1 MRSGSDTEPSE
12 TLMAPRL
19 PAGRLFHAPGEGRVC
34 PHPIHC
40 LRAAPC
46 SSWYALG
53 LRSPS
58 RGHRGSARRGS
69 LRYVLP
75 SEGVVFLRHRNFT
88 DRGVRRSGQ
97 RQPTVSLRVGR
108 TPPSPVAGAE
118 TRREGGWR
126 VDSVVGIQ
134 SGSTFSLTPKTEYR
148 GKSVQNLLF
157 FQSADVFGR
166 IVSVKAVFW
175 VFALNF

>member
-1 MRSGSDTEPSE
+1 MRRPRLFGQANISAQLIATSPRSSRRALPHDLTMETPRTRPFGAQTDGGFSQVSVSGLRNCGCRAKSFASMFALPSE
-12 TLMAPRL
+12 P
-19 PAGRLFHAPGEGRVC
+19 
-34 PHPIHC
+34 
-40 LRAAPC
+40 LRAA
-46 SSWYALG
+46 G
-53 LRSPS
+53 
-58 RGHRGSARRGS
+58 
-69 LRYVLP
+69 
-75 SEGVVFLRHRNFT
+75 
-88 DRGVRRSGQ
+88 RGVRRSGQ

-134 SGSTFSLTPKTEYR
+134 SGSTFSPPAKTEYR

-175 VFALNF
+175 FLH